1 MSKEDREVKRDAS
14 DEGYEEALKNYEE
27 RPDIEPL
34 DERRAREVG
43 SDFRDGAFVRD
54 GEATGVITTD
64 DTKGKKPAQNK
75 KIADK

>member
-1 MSKEDREVKRDAS
+1 MAKEDREVKRDPS
-14 DEGYEEALKNYEE
+14 DEGYEEALENYQE

-43 SDFRDGAFVRD
+43 ESVRDGAFVRD
-54 GEATGVITTD
+54 GEASGVITTD